1 MSNRRELVFSSL
13 DEVLS
18 DVTQLAQGK
27 VRNSGQNNFPNIV
40 RHLAITNDLVVGER
54 TPPKL
59 PLMMRLFMPFM
70 RSSILNGPVKPGF
83 KLPSDMQA
91 FFWPDSSIE
100 TDAAIK
106 QLSDSI
112 DRYKTKGPLP
122 VHPLFGKATRQQV
135 DGLILKHAAMHLSFV
150 HPDS

>member
-18 DVTQLAQGK
+18 DVKKLDEGQVRYSGK
-27 VRNSGQNNFPNIV
+27 NDFPNIV
-40 RHLAITNDLVVGER
+40 RHLAITNDLVVGELI
-54 TPPKL
+54 PPKL
-59 PLMMRLFMPFM
+59 PFVMRMMMPFM

-83 KLPSDMQA
+83 KLPSDMQT
-91 FFWPDSSIE
+91 FFWPEESIE
-100 TDAAIK
+100 TEAAI
-106 QLSDSI
+106 QRLSDSI
-112 DRYKTKGPLP
+112 DRYKSKGPLP